1 MVRQV
6 IINFP
11 VISSISH
18 VTDVH
23 FSINITNDKL
33 LHRISHEHIRI
44 RSHVHEATARDK
56 GDINLSS

>member
-6 IINFP
+6 TINFS

-33 LHRISHEHIRI
+33 LHRMISQEHLQI
-44 RSHVHEATARDK
+44 RSHVHEATATD
-56 GDINLSS
+56 